1 MSPAPHSLGLASA
14 LSDPALRPRARTA
27 VTLGAA
33 FAILGVALFGLEV
46 PSGLAQG
53 GFFDFLFG
61 NGPDRYVSDFP
72 SYRVKRSHARSW
84 RSRSHTAHH
93 WKYRQARWGKP
104 IKANYAHLRRAA
116 EARATARRAAAVS
129 VATIAAPLAAAR
141 AAKPTTVG
149 RRSVCVRACDGY
161 FFPLANVGG
170 ASDMA
175 SHQATCAT
183 ICPGAETRLFVMRAG
198 SDKIEDAVAARGG
211 QLYSEFTARLNSAE
225 AKPEAS
231 CSCHST
237 AGNPVES
244 SAFLNDSTLR
254 PGDSVVTPQGVRV
267 FRGGGH
273 YPHRQSDFLALA
285 DTRDVPRATRG
296 ALAAIEKAMKTPQG
310 RATAANDKRRH
321 KEQRSEN
328 THDVLLPKV
337 KAD

>member
-1 MSPAPHSLGLASA
+1 MSPSSRFLGFASA
-14 LSDPALRPRARTA
+14 LSNPASRPRARTA

-33 FAILGVALFGLEV
+33 LAILGAALFGLEV
-46 PSGLAQG
+46 PSSLAQG

-84 RSRSHTAHH
+84 RSRSHTARHG
-93 WKYRQARWGKP
+93 KYRQARWGKP
-104 IKANYAHLRRAA
+104 NKARYALARRNNVAA
-116 EARATARRAAAVS
+116 IATGRRAAAS
-129 VATIAAPLAAAR
+129 VAAPVSL
-141 AAKPTTVG
+141 AAKPAALAATLG

-198 SDKIEDAVAARGG
+198 SDKIEDAAAARGG
-211 QLYSEFTARLNSAE
+211 QLYSEFVARFNSAE
-225 AKPEAS
+225 AKPDAS

-273 YPHRQSDFLALA
+273 YPHRASDFLALA
-285 DTRDVPRATRG
+285 DTRGVPRATRG
-296 ALAAIEKAMKTPQG
+296 ALAAIEKAIKTPRG
-310 RATAANDKRRH
+310 RATVANDKRRH
-321 KEQRSEN
+321 KEQRTEN
-328 THDVLLPKV
+328 THDVALPKV